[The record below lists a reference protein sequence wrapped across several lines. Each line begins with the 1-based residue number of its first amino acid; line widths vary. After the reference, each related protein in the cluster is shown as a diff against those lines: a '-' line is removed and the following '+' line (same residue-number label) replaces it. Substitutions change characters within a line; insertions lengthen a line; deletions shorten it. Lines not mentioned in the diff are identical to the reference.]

1 MAKIDDE
8 VQTQFPDEFTK
19 LWVNVMF
26 TSSWVSA
33 KQVEMFQPFNIS
45 PQQYNILRILRGNGS
60 WMKVHDIKSRM
71 LDKSPNM
78 TRLVDKLID
87 KGWVERKRCD
97 QDRRVIYIQ
106 NTENGLTFVDKIGC
120 TINFNEAHPI
130 YSHFTRAEATQMNEL
145 LDRFREMQIPP
156 PPTK

>member
-19 LWVNVMF
+19 LWVNLMF

-106 NTENGLTFVDKIGC
+106 NTENGLKFIDKISC
-120 TINFNEAHPI
+120 TINFDEAHPI
-130 YSHFTRAEATQMNEL
+130 YSNFTKAEATQMNEL

-156 PPTK
+156 PQTK